1 MSLPSSLREIETSSL
16 LEDIIRL
23 DIDQLTRIFEQ
34 LVLHGATFIPGVQA
48 YLRLNNE
55 QIRSLSTSPLRQ
67 LSLPE
72 ILPPSS
78 TSVVNTPSTVETLL
92 RTSPAVAPLNQSRI
106 NREFLE
112 QLASVL
118 GLKYDELAHTIQSA
132 TGTIPE
138 LTQRLNDIFM
148 GFINPPLTQ
157 DEVREL
163 VILTLPASK

>member
-1 MSLPSSLREIETSSL
+1 L
-16 LEDIIRL
+16 
-23 DIDQLTRIFEQ
+23 
-34 LVLHGATFIPGVQA
+34 G
-48 YLRLNNE
+48 
-55 QIRSLSTSPLRQ
+55 Q

-72 ILPPSS
+72 ISRANILPPSS
-78 TSVVNTPSTVETLL
+78 TSLVPVVNAPSTVETLL
-92 RTSPAVAPLNQSRI
+92 RTSPAVAPLNQGRI
-106 NREFLE
+106 NRKFLE

-148 GFINPPLTQ
+148 GLIDPSLTQ

-163 VILTLPASK
+163 VTLTLPASK